1 LLNRLFSLFRRKKT
15 NSFTGFDKNQKERI
29 LKKIEEFVNL
39 SPKDETYY
47 IKAFTHRSYLDKA
60 QEGMKSNERLEFLGD
75 SILGK
80 IVADY
85 LFKEYPNKKEGFLTK
100 ARSHLVNKH
109 SLEKIGFELN
119 LNDLL
124 FINDKYL
131 VNSKK
136 NISNIVADC
145 LEALIAAIYLD
156 LGETAAQI
164 FVEKYIIKPQVIS
177 GRVNYDKNYK
187 GQLLE
192 FAHANKLNQPIYNVL
207 EQTGPQHDKIYK
219 IEVFIDE
226 NISGVGIGP
235 NKKIAEQKA
244 AKLALKNANSFLQ
257 NLE

>member
-1 LLNRLFSLFRRKKT
+1 MLNRLFSLFRK
-15 NSFTGFDKNQKERI
+15 NVSNNYLEFDKNQKERI
-29 LKKIEEFVNL
+29 LKKVEEFVSL
-39 SPKDETYY
+39 TPKDEKYY
-47 IKAFTHRSYLDKA
+47 IKAFTHRSYLDKT
-60 QEGMKSNERLEFLGD
+60 QEVIKSNERLEFLGD

-109 SLEKIGFELN
+109 SLEKIGFDLHLN
-119 LNDLL
+119 ELL

-136 NISNIVADC
+136 NISNIVADS

-156 LGETAAQI
+156 LGELAAHK
-164 FVEKYIIKPQVIS
+164 FVTKFIIKPQVIS
-177 GRVNYDKNYK
+177 GRLTSDKNYK

-192 FAHANKLNQPIYNVL
+192 FAHAYKLNQPVYKIV

-226 NISGVGIGP
+226 EVCGIGIGP

-244 AKLALKNANSFLQ
+244 AKLALKKAKNNTRIL
-257 NLE
+257 